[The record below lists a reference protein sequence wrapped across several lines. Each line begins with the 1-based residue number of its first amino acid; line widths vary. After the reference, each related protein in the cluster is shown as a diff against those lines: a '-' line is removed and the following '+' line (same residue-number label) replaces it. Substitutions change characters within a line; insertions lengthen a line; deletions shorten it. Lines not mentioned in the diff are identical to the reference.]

1 MVDLDAE
8 IEATLRQV
16 AGDRGRVLDSIRG
29 ESSLVRDLGFESLD
43 LARIIAI
50 LYMKLQADPFSR
62 LVPITSVRTVGDLQA
77 AYAAYFVG
85 SSQAEATQEVGFE
98 RVRERVASRTR
109 AQSEARA
116 RRDHV

>member
-1 MVDLDAE
+1 MVDLNGE

-16 AGDRGRVLDSIRG
+16 AADRGRVLDAVRG
-29 ESSLVRDLGFESLD
+29 EYALVQNLGFESLD

-77 AYAAYFVG
+77 AYAAYFAG
-85 SSQAEATQEVGFE
+85 SFQAEAKQEVGLE

-109 AQSEARA
+109 AQAEARA
-116 RRDHV
+116 RRNHV